1 MSRGINCGNCS
12 THPSRSTSQVSEV
25 LTTLASLLPS
35 LLRRPDE
42 RGRGG
47 VDDVSKAKRKGQSI
61 VVTWHCVKA
70 SCRALP
76 HPLPPP
82 PTLPRSLLCLIACA
96 ISLSCVARL
105 PASINAVRTP
115 KLKAHGA
122 MVAPTAVHA
131 VCTCSV
137 QRRTFIGFH
146 GLFLF
151 VSIFAQN
158 SN

>member
-1 MSRGINCGNCS
+1 MSRGITCGNCS

-70 SCRALP
+70 SCRAPP

-82 PTLPRSLLCLIACA
+82 LLCHVPCSACA
-96 ISLSCVARL
+96 ILLSCVAKL

-115 KLKAHGA
+115 KLKADGA

-137 QRRTFIGFH
+137 RRRTYIGFH
-146 GLFLF
+146 ALFLF